1 MMKRIIVN
9 ADDCGMSSIVNEHI
23 ERAILAGKITST
35 TVMANM
41 DGFDGVMK
49 LYKNYHDTISFGWH
63 INLTEG
69 TPLLKSQLLL
79 DKGYYAEQN
88 GQVVFNG
95 KSFWKKSISEEMKMA
110 IKKELIAQYEKICD
124 HGIQISHADSHH
136 HIHTSRGLMYF
147 VPSLL
152 TELGITK
159 MRRMRNFVPFSIN
172 FLIRQVVTFS
182 ITLTVPNLKMT
193 NTFGSFGEFV
203 KKPHLHYG
211 SSLELECHPGHPKY
225 EEEEQ
230 LLMAYNH
237 NNNVKLISYYEL

>member
-1 MMKRIIVN
+1 MKRIIIN
-9 ADDCGMSSIVNEHI
+9 ADDCGMSSIVNGHI
-23 ERAILAGKITST
+23 EQAILAGKITST

-41 DGFDGVMK
+41 DGFDGAVS
-49 LYKNYHDTISFGWH
+49 LYKKYHDRISFGWH

-79 DKGYYAEQN
+79 DKGYYIEQN

-95 KSFWKKSISEEMKMA
+95 KSFWKQSISEEMKKA
-110 IKKELIAQYEKICD
+110 IRKELIAQYEKISD
-124 HGIQISHADSHH
+124 YGIHISHADSHH

-152 TELGITK
+152 SELGVTK

-172 FLIRQVVTFS
+172 FLIRQVVTLS
-182 ITLTVPNLKMT
+182 VSLTEPKLKMT
-193 NTFGSFGEFV
+193 KSFGSFGEFV
-203 KKPHLHYG
+203 KNPHLHYG

-237 NNNVKLISYYEL
+237 KNNVKLISYYEL